1 MIKIFWKDIFKI
13 LKTLCLTQSA
23 KLNYSKYKT
32 LAKFQSKGVAKY
44 MQPRIAI
51 SACTMMFLQVD
62 PLGTVFMYLQT
73 YFKQEF
79 HMHLKGP

>member
-1 MIKIFWKDIFKI
+1 
-13 LKTLCLTQSA
+13 
-23 KLNYSKYKT
+23 
-32 LAKFQSKGVAKY
+32 

-51 SACTMMFLQVD
+51 SACSMMFLLVD
-62 PLGTVFMYLQT
+62 SLGTVFMYLQT